1 MWNLPGPGIKPVFPA
16 LAGGFVSAAPQGSPG
31 LDFEG
36 QKFTV
41 TVNTGSRKYLVK
53 AIVLR
58 LL

>member
-1 MWNLPGPGIKPVFPA
+1 MFPA
-16 LAGGFVSAAPQGSPG
+16 LAGGFLSAAPQGSPG